1 MSWISSNPPTIQA
14 ISGQQAPLD
23 VSGSGSW
30 MLAALLLLPLLAAL
44 VVGVFLRGNDRLAKL
59 AALGFSVVE
68 FVLAIVSW
76 ISYDP
81 GGARLQQSFSFD
93 WIPSFGVHISFGID
107 GIALVMIAVIA
118 LLVPL
123 VIGAG
128 WADKLP
134 EGKSA
139 GGFFGLILLEQALTV
154 GVFAAT
160 DVFLFYVLFE
170 IMLIPMYFLIG
181 SYGGARRQYAA
192 VKFFLYSF
200 LGGLIM
206 LASVIGCFVLAD
218 QELGQGTFDWATL
231 VRVVSDAPLETQ
243 IWLWLGFFAAFAIK
257 APLVPLHTWLP
268 DATAEA
274 PIGVAVL
281 LVGIL
286 DKVGT
291 FGFLRYLLPMFPDAS
306 STMAPLV
313 LVLATVGVIYGSLL
327 ATGQTDMK
335 RFIAYVSIAHFGFIA
350 LGIFA
355 FSSQAMVGSVTYMV
369 NHSIATGMLILV
381 IGMVIAR
388 GGSTR
393 IADYGGM
400 AKLTP
405 LLGGMLLIAGLST
418 LSLPGTNAFVSE
430 FLVLVGSFPNE
441 PVYTI
446 IATVGMVLAAIY
458 VLWLYQRIMT
468 GPLRGDAIIGAAGG
482 PGAVIAPE
490 VGAKKAILDLTGREK
505 AVLAPLVLLIV
516 GLGVFPQPVLDTV
529 KPSVADTMCEAG
541 RVDPVAGSSIDPEE
555 RQLQCP

>member
-1 MSWISSNPPTIQA
+1 MST
-14 ISGQQAPLD
+14 
-23 VSGSGSW
+23 SGSW
-30 MLAALLLLPLLAAL
+30 LLAAL
-44 VVGVFLRGNDRLAKL
+44 ALLPLVGAAVVVALRGNDRTAKL

-68 FVLAIVSW
+68 FVLALVAWASFE
-76 ISYDP
+76 P
-81 GGARLQQSFSFD
+81 GGARLQQAFSFD
-93 WIPSFGVHISFGID
+93 WIPAFGVHISFGVD

-128 WADKLP
+128 WAEKLP
-134 EGKSA
+134 EGRTA

-206 LASVIGCFVLAD
+206 LASVIGCYVMAGD
-218 QELGQGTFDWATL
+218 ELGQGTFDWATL
-231 VRVVSDAPLETQ
+231 VRVVSDAPLSTQ
-243 IWLWLGFFAAFAIK
+243 IWLFLGFFIAFAVK

-291 FGFLRYLLPMFPDAS
+291 FGFLRYLLPMFPAAS
-306 STMAPLV
+306 AELAPLV
-313 LVLATVGVIYGSLL
+313 LVLAVAGVVYGSLL

-355 FSSQAMVGSVTYMV
+355 FSSQAMTGSVTYMV

-381 IGMVIAR
+381 VGMVIAR

-405 LLGGMLLIAGLST
+405 LLAGVLLIAGLST
-418 LSLPGTNAFVSE
+418 LSLPGTNSFVSE
-430 FLVLVGSFPNE
+430 FLVLIGSFPNA
-441 PVYTI
+441 PVFTA
-446 IATVGMVLAAIY
+446 IATVGMVFAALY
-458 VLWLYQRIMT
+458 VLWLYQRVMQ
-468 GPLRGDAIIGAAGG
+468 GPLRGSALVDSSGGGAGVDTARGG
-482 PGAVIAPE
+482 PGAARAAVLDPE
-490 VGAKKAILDLTGREK
+490 VGAKKGIFDLNGREK
-505 AVLAPLVLLIV
+505 AVLAPLLLLIV
-516 GLGVFPQPVLDTV
+516 GLGVYPKPVLDTV
-529 KPSVADTMCEAG
+529 APTVDATMCEA
-541 RVDPVAGSSIDPEE
+541 RLVDPVQPVQSAE